1 MPHAMDHIRDE
12 DTPAVARA
20 AHEVVQEAMNAG
32 VWTFGVRLES
42 QKASIVATDGTV
54 TDGPYPEAIGGVCVV
69 DVPSRGRRC
78 SGWPRTPAPA
88 AAQEVGEFM
97 PDPTVG
103 TDGASTYSS
112 GPAFRDDARAVE
124 LAFAR

>member
-1 MPHAMDHIRDE
+1 MDHIRDE

-32 VWTFGVRLES
+32 VWIFGGGLES
-42 QKASIVATDGTV
+42 QKTSIVATEGTV
-54 TDGPYPEAIGGVCVV
+54 TAGPYPEAIGWVCVV
-69 DVPSRGRRC
+69 DVPSR
-78 SGWPRTPAPA
+78 SGLPRTPAPA
-88 AAQEVGEFM
+88 AARKKSGSSC
-97 PDPTVG
+97 PTRPWG
-103 TDGASTYSS
+103 TDGASIYSS